1 MKSRNLNYYLKSN
14 MDRFIVCP
22 FGVRSVHSRY
32 LKSNM
37 DRFIAA
43 KRPLI
48 CSKKLF
54 KIQYG

>member
-1 MKSRNLNYYLKSN
+1 
-14 MDRFIVCP
+14 MDRFIVSNTQ
-22 FGVRSVHSRY
+22 GTRNRDGD

-37 DRFIAA
+37 DRFIASA

-48 CSKKLF
+48 CSRKLF